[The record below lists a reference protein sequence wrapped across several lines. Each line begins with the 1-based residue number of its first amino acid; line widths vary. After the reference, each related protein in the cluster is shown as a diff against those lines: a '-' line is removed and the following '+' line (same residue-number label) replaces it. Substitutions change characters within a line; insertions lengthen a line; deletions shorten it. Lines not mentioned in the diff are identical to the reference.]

1 MDENMTHISDIYRKH
16 ISNTDRITFREMV
29 ALSEGTT

>member
-16 ISNTDRITFREMV
+16 ISNTGRLKFREMV
-29 ALSEGTT
+29 ALSEGTS